1 MNKLGT
7 SKKSYDPR
15 VELRIISRVIPY
27 MWPKGQ
33 PRFKWRVIIAL
44 SSLVLAKLV
53 AVATP
58 IILGSAVDT
67 LAGNPNWL
75 SQRFILGAVGL
86 TLAYGISRFLESGFL
101 QIRDV
106 VFAKVG
112 QRALRKVGFA
122 TFQHIHSLSLRYHLS
137 RKTGGL
143 SRVMERGV
151 KGVAFLLRFMLF
163 SIGPLLLQLLMITI
177 ALAAFYNAY

>member
-1 MNKLGT
+1 MKSLGT
-7 SKKSYDPR
+7 PI
-15 VELRIISRVIPY
+15 ELDDRKAEIRVIARVVPY
-27 MWPKGQ
+27 LWPKGQ
-33 PRFKWRVIIAL
+33 LGIKWRVIIAL

-58 IILGSAVDT
+58 IILGSAGDS
-67 LAGNPNWL
+67 LAGNSNWL
-75 SQRFILGAVGL
+75 RQSFMVGAVGL
-86 TLAYGISRFLESGFL
+86 TLAYGISRILESGFQ

-112 QRALRKVGFA
+112 QRALRQVGLE
-122 TFQHIHSLSLRYHLS
+122 TFQHIHALSLRYHIS

-151 KGVAFLLRFMLF
+151 KGVAFLLRFILF
-163 SIGPLLLQLLMITI
+163 SIGPWRLFMTLIMSVSLLLLL
-177 ALAAFYNAY
+177 